1 MIRLLNQKSKKTV
14 VWPIKM
20 CNLTGTRF
28 DRSPI
33 FFWTWLATN
42 MYLAHAGFKTNE
54 EPKQDVELSHA
65 MPVDA
70 LDQEARSLEAWTE
83 WSDWYIPMNTLMYDV
98 NKKTTKKL
106 WHKDVFQIFS
116 GHLPNKNT
124 ESTCISLKAAPC
136 TVHSLSWNKTWT
148 HDLQVAVSHTIDI
161 DGGHSW
167 GWIFYLLPEEL
178 AHGKLVPIRRTF
190 GFTFRYTFSYRQ
202 EQHGLLKKLCI
213 RGCIGLL
220 KNKIKGPKINSSNNM
235 WLSSC

>member
-1 MIRLLNQKSKKTV
+1 MRDLRQMRNRSKMLSCLMQCL
-14 VWPIKM
+14 WM
-20 CNLTGTRF
+20 H
-28 DRSPI
+28 
-33 FFWTWLATN
+33 WT
-42 MYLAHAGFKTNE
+42 K
-54 EPKQDVELSHA
+54 K
-65 MPVDA
+65 
-70 LDQEARSLEAWTE
+70 LEAWKLERSYKVVPQFLSVQLVYKSHFTMVYR
-83 WSDWYIPMNTLMYDV
+83 WYIALVNGLINPFITGGAPPCMNTLMYDV

-161 DGGHSW
+161 YGGHSW

-235 WLSSC
+235 WLSSSLC